1 MYKKKTTQ
9 HRMTRRSASHDY
21 TGPGIYHITIHVAD
35 AAGQPLGAVVGNPDA
50 PDGALDA
57 PHTELSPIGQ
67 MVEREL
73 LTAIHAHYAMITVLD
88 HVIMPDHLHFLLE
101 VQDKMLS
108 KNGKTVPLGTV
119 IAGFKK
125 GCNRRY
131 WELIGCGGE
140 TTAHTAAPPTSTPE
154 SAAPQASA
162 PESAAP
168 QASTPQASTP
178 QASTP
183 ESAAPSPG
191 SVPASFPGGAPS
203 PCVVSSPGSVP
214 ASFPGGAPSPC
225 VVSSPGSVPAGFP
238 GGAPSPCVVSSPG
251 SVPAGFPG
259 GAPSPYKVPSSAK
272 SRRQPLFA
280 PEYCDVMPIDAAQ
293 LATQRAYIQGNPRS
307 RLLRMGNRTMLTTQR
322 FAITTALT
330 PAALRGYLQ
339 RECPPHLVTP
349 EVLAA
354 IEARLLIAPSLSAA
368 AMPTSMRSGST
379 AGVRYIACD
388 TFGPR
393 ALLTERRCLPVVC
406 HKKDAARFGEQKQR
420 CLDEA
425 AKGAVLVSA
434 SISSREREI
443 IIGCVNHGF
452 PVITIH
458 DNGFPNRY
466 HPSAER
472 LDSCAAGH
480 LLIVSPWQY
489 QYRGKNEH
497 VTVPFCKAMNCVAQA
512 LCRTKDSWWKE

>member
-1 MYKKKTTQ
+1 
-9 HRMTRRSASHDY
+9 MTRRSASHDY

-154 SAAPQASA
+154 SAAPQAS
-162 PESAAP
+162 
-168 QASTPQASTP
+168 TPQASTP

-191 SVPASFPGGAPS
+191 SVPAS
-203 PCVVSSPGSVP
+203 
-214 ASFPGGAPSPC
+214 
-225 VVSSPGSVPAGFP
+225 FP

-489 QYRGKNEH
+489 QYRGKNEQ

>member
-1 MYKKKTTQ
+1 
-9 HRMTRRSASHDY
+9 MTRRSASHDY

-154 SAAPQASA
+154 SAAPQAS
-162 PESAAP
+162 
-168 QASTPQASTP
+168 TP

-191 SVPASFPGGAPS
+191 SVPAS
-203 PCVVSSPGSVP
+203 
-214 ASFPGGAPSPC
+214 
-225 VVSSPGSVPAGFP
+225 FP

-489 QYRGKNEH
+489 QYRGKNEQ